1 MNAPVRLHYVHDPM
15 CSWCW
20 AFTPLYAGLMA
31 RLSGRIE
38 VHRLLGGL
46 APDTDRPMPEEM
58 RAYLQATWREIERR
72 VPGTRFNFDFWNRC
86 APRRATYP
94 ACRAVIAARRQ
105 GEAFDTAMTRAI
117 QHAYYLQARNPSD
130 DETLLALAGE
140 IGLDV
145 PAFGEAL
152 HAPETRERLRDE
164 IALARALGV
173 DSFPSLVLETPRG
186 AQRIT
191 VDYLDVEP
199 MLRAIGAAM
208 AHDAGIGRP
217 GTRGT

>member
-1 MNAPVRLHYVHDPM
+1 MSAPARLHYVHDPM

-20 AFTPLYAGLMA
+20 AFTPMYATLRA
-31 RLSGRIE
+31 HLSDRIE

-72 VPGTRFNFDFWNRC
+72 VPGTRFNFDFWRRC
-86 APRRATYP
+86 TPRRATYP

-105 GEAFDTAMTRAI
+105 GAAFDTAMTRAI

-130 DETLLALAGE
+130 DETLVALAGE

-145 PAFGEAL
+145 PTFVEAL

-164 IALARALGV
+164 ISLARALGV

-186 AQRIT
+186 AHRIP
-191 VDYLDVEP
+191 VDYLEVEP
-199 MLRAIGAAM
+199 MLEAIGAAT
-208 AHDAGIGRP
+208 AHDARPIRP
-217 GTRGT
+217 GVPGT